1 MMRLSRRFL
10 VSFSDSSKSM
20 KGFLS
25 HNIFKKIISLQAGF
39 FLIFVFPASTTYQ
52 LRDYGIGG
60 GGGANMSSATYDI
73 TGIAGE
79 QSAGK
84 LDGTTYD
91 LGPGL
96 IFTNQANV
104 PPAPTFTNPANYY
117 NKLKIVLDTGNNP
130 SDSLFVI
137 AISSDDFVTTSY
149 VQSDDTVGSTLGAE
163 DYQTYTDWG
172 AASGTFIVG
181 LASAT
186 TYKVKVKA
194 MQGNFTET
202 GYGPTATAST
212 VSPQLSFD
220 IDVSATDVD
229 NSVVTTSFGSLFAG
243 TVTDSAEKIWVDL
256 DTNGE
261 NGGKV
266 YVYSSNAGLASTRAS
281 YTIGAVTGN
290 LSALSEG
297 FGAQGSTATQS
308 SGGTF
313 TIAPTY
319 SLSSNNVAVTNATI
333 REIFTVSAPVTAA
346 RGSFLLKAKSSAVTP
361 AASDYTETLTVIA
374 SASF

>member
-1 MMRLSRRFL
+1 
-10 VSFSDSSKSM
+10 M

-137 AISSDDFVTTSY
+137 A
-149 VQSDDTVGSTLGAE
+149 
-163 DYQTYTDWG
+163 
-172 AASGTFIVG
+172 
-181 LASAT
+181 
-186 TYKVKVKA
+186 
-194 MQGNFTET
+194 
-202 GYGPTATAST
+202 
-212 VSPQLSFD
+212 
-220 IDVSATDVD
+220 
-229 NSVVTTSFGSLFAG
+229 
-243 TVTDSAEKIWVDL
+243 
-256 DTNGE
+256 
-261 NGGKV
+261 
-266 YVYSSNAGLASTRAS
+266 
-281 YTIGAVTGN
+281 
-290 LSALSEG
+290 
-297 FGAQGSTATQS
+297 
-308 SGGTF
+308 
-313 TIAPTY
+313 
-319 SLSSNNVAVTNATI
+319 
-333 REIFTVSAPVTAA
+333 
-346 RGSFLLKAKSSAVTP
+346 
-361 AASDYTETLTVIA
+361 
-374 SASF
+374 